1 MTELNNPLNT
11 KNKRL
16 GRTGRAVLSASS
28 CLFIIFYLYGISL
41 PSETEKELE
50 MARDI
55 IFLGLAVIFGVFIG
69 ALWHYKWSRKFSVLL
84 FLLLLVINYGIWILN
99 NMVLSR

>member
-1 MTELNNPLNT
+1 M

-16 GRTGRAVLSASS
+16 GKTGRVVLSASS
-28 CLFIIFYLYGISL
+28 CLIIVFYLYGISL

-50 MARDI
+50 MARDL
-55 IFLGLAVIFGVFIG
+55 IFLGLAAIFGLFIG

-84 FLLLLVINYGIWILN
+84 FLLLLVFNYGIWILN
-99 NMVLSR
+99 NLALSR